1 MLASLHV
8 KNLAL
13 IDEIEVDFTR
23 GLNILTG
30 ETGAGKSLLLGSV
43 NLALGKK
50 MPREI
55 IREGASYA
63 LVELIFQ
70 VDTPQTL
77 QALEELD
84 IYPEEGQVVISRR
97 ITEGRSSSRINGE
110 TCTAARVK
118 AAASLLLDI
127 HGQHEHQSLL
137 YPENQMGILD
147 AYGKVQIASVL
158 EEAEKAYDSYQKKKR
173 ELQGCQMDEEQR
185 RREMD
190 FLSFEIDEIQEAD
203 LQPGEDEELESQYRL
218 LLNSQKIQE
227 SLREAHQAT
236 GYESG
241 DGAGEQV
248 GRALRELSR
257 VSELDGKLSEL
268 AALLSDV
275 DSLLND
281 FNRELSGCMADF
293 TFSEENFYQ
302 TEQRLDL
309 INRLKAKYGNSI
321 EEIKAYEKAQE
332 KKLEQLQNLE
342 EHREELERE
351 AEEAKAKL
359 KKICDKLRQL
369 RISYGERMEK
379 EIVQSLREL
388 NFLDVRFKI
397 QVREL
402 DHFTRKGSEEVEFF
416 ISTNPGEPLRPLAK
430 VASGGELSRI
440 MLAIKAMLADKDEI
454 ETLIFDEIDTGISG
468 RTAQRV
474 SEKMVQ
480 IGRSRQVICITHL
493 AQIAAMADTHFL
505 IEKNVEKGETKT
517 RIYSLKEEESV
528 AELARILGG
537 ARITENTMESARE
550 MKELARIHKNAS
562 VKT

>member
-190 FLSFEIDEIQEAD
+190 FLSFEIDEIREAD

-537 ARITENTMESARE
+537 ARITENTMESAQE

>member
-190 FLSFEIDEIQEAD
+190 FLSFEIDEIREAD

-440 MLAIKAMLADKDEI
+440 MLAIKAMLADKDE
-454 ETLIFDEIDTGISG
+454 TLVSAAGQPREYRRRWCRSAEAG
-468 RTAQRV
+468 R
-474 SEKMVQ
+474 
-480 IGRSRQVICITHL
+480 
-493 AQIAAMADTHFL
+493 
-505 IEKNVEKGETKT
+505 
-517 RIYSLKEEESV
+517 
-528 AELARILGG
+528 
-537 ARITENTMESARE
+537 
-550 MKELARIHKNAS
+550 
-562 VKT
+562 

>member
-1 MLASLHV
+1 MLTSLHV

-50 MPREI
+50 LPKEI
-55 IREGASYA
+55 IRKGAPYA

-77 QALEELD
+77 EALKELEV
-84 IYPEEGQVVISRR
+84 YPEDGQVIISRR

-137 YPENQMGILD
+137 YPENQMEILD
-147 AYGKVQIASVL
+147 VYGKAEIAPVL
-158 EEAEKAYDSYQKKKR
+158 EETAEAYDRYQKKKK
-173 ELQGCQMDEEQR
+173 EWLGCQIDEEQR
-185 RREMD
+185 RREID
-190 FLSFEIDEIQEAD
+190 FLRFEIEEIREAN
-203 LQPGEDEELESQYRL
+203 LQQGEDEELENQYRL

-227 SLREAHQAT
+227 SLQEAHQAT
-236 GYESG
+236 GYDSS

-257 VSELDGKLSEL
+257 VSEYDDKLTEL
-268 AALLSDV
+268 CSLLSDV

-281 FNRELSGCMADF
+281 FNRELSGCMSEF

-302 TEQRLDL
+302 VEQRLDL

-321 EEIKAYEKAQE
+321 EEIKNYGLAQE
-332 KKLEQLQNLE
+332 EKLEQLLNLE
-342 EHREELERE
+342 EHMEELERE
-351 AEEAKAKL
+351 TENAKVQL
-359 KKICDKLRQL
+359 KKICDKLQKL
-369 RISYGERMEK
+369 RISYGEKMQE

-397 QVREL
+397 QLREL
-402 DHFTRKGSEEVEFF
+402 DHFTRKGTEEVEFF
-416 ISTNPGEPLRPLAK
+416 ISANPGEPLRPLAK

-440 MLAIKAMLADKDEI
+440 MLAIKAMLADKDQI

-468 RTAQRV
+468 RTAQKV

-493 AQIAAMADTHFL
+493 AQIAAMADKHFL
-505 IEKNVEKGETKT
+505 IEKNVENGETKT
-517 RIYSLKEEESV
+517 SIYSLGEEESI

-562 VKT
+562 VKI

>member
-147 AYGKVQIASVL
+147 AYGKVQIAPVL

-257 VSELDGKLSEL
+257 VAELDGKLSEL

-379 EIVQSLREL
+379 EIVRSLREL